1 MIQDAGALSS
11 RITLRPVAVADDA
24 FLYSVY
30 ASTRAEE
37 MTRVPWTPEQKEAFL
52 RMQFTAQKQHYAA
65 EFPHAQHDLILL
77 DDSPVGRLYL
87 ARNADAL
94 HILDI
99 TVSPERRNT
108 GIGSA
113 MLGRIQNDA
122 SSKALPVTIYVENF
136 NPSLR
141 LFFRLGF
148 QPAEEKGFHYLMKW
162 TRGQPSL
169 AP

>member
-1 MIQDAGALSS
+1 MSRDAGALSS
-11 RITLRPVAVADDA
+11 RIALRPVSEADDA

-30 ASTRAEE
+30 AGTRAEE
-37 MTRVPWTPEQKEAFL
+37 MARVPWTPEQKEAFL

-77 DDSPVGRLYL
+77 DDAPVGRLYL

-99 TVSPERRNT
+99 TVLLDRRNA

-113 MLGRIQNDA
+113 MLGRIQREA
-122 SSKALPVTIYVENF
+122 AGSAVPVTIYVENF

-141 LFFRLGF
+141 FFSRLGF

-162 TRGQPSL
+162 MPGQPSL